1 MRAAQSLVK
10 NEENPLMDIL
20 EKKQKKIQT
29 ANHSKEFLLPFGLL
43 IYAVS
48 AAINCSIAW

>member
-20 EKKQKKIQT
+20 EKNKKNQT
-29 ANHSKEFLLPFGLL
+29 ANPSKEFLLPFGLL